1 MHPGVFA
8 AKEPERPAVIMGAAG
23 PVVTY
28 AELEARSNQVAWL
41 ARRCGLRP
49 GDGLAVIAENRP
61 ELFDRPGARSAPA
74 CSSPPSTGT

>member
-41 ARRCGLRP
+41 ARRCR
-49 GDGLAVIAENRP
+49 AA
-61 ELFDRPGARSAPA
+61 AR
-74 CSSPPSTGT
+74 GTAWP

>member
-1 MHPGVFA
+1 MHPGIFA
-8 AKEPERPAVIMGAAG
+8 AQAPERPAVIMGAAG
-23 PVVTY
+23 TVVTY

-49 GDGLAVIAENRP
+49 GDGLAVIMRTGRNCSTW
-61 ELFDRPGARSAPA
+61 PGARSAPA